1 MDSDVHSSLKSSPS
15 FVSLKGFRGCPW
27 TPWTCVQ
34 VCVCVCVFTPLLEE
48 AEPYFSL
55 GLGGWSQ
62 NNTDSNS
69 VKTSVETPGSSLSVP
84 SQYPDFPSENLQ
96 FSLRGRHLP
105 SFLSFWAL
113 HGIEL
118 HVVVSF
124 LLLEVQC
131 EQLFYYRNV
140 WFECLRAKDLI
151 YAAT

>member
-1 MDSDVHSSLKSSPS
+1 MFTQVWKAARLLFHWKASEGVHEHPE
-15 FVSLKGFRGCPW
+15 P
-27 TPWTCVQ
+27 
-34 VCVCVCVFTPLLEE
+34 VCKFVCVCVFTPLLEE

-96 FSLRGRHLP
+96 FSLQGRHLP

>member
-1 MDSDVHSSLKSSPS
+1 MFTQVWKAARLLFHWKASEGVHEHPEPVCK
-15 FVSLKGFRGCPW
+15 F
-27 TPWTCVQ
+27 
-34 VCVCVCVFTPLLEE
+34 VCVCVCSRLSWRKQSHIFHWVW
-48 AEPYFSL
+48 
-55 GLGGWSQ
+55 GGGSQ

-140 WFECLRAKDLI
+140 WLECLRAKDLI